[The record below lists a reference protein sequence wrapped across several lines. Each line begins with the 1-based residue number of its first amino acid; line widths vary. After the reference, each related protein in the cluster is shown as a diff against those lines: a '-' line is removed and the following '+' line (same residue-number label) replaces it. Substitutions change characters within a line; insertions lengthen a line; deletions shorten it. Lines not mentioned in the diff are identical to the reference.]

1 MKPLATAGLVLAC
14 VYVGA
19 TFPVAALAALLA
31 FALFGAVYDVS
42 RGRSRS

>member
-19 TFPVAALAALLA
+19 TFPVFALVALLT
-31 FALFGAVYDVS
+31 FAVIGATYEIL
-42 RGRSRS
+42 RTQK

>member
-19 TFPVAALAALLA
+19 TFPVLALTALSA
-31 FALFGAVYDVS
+31 FALFGATYEIL
-42 RGRSRS
+42 RTQK